1 MTTTAPGIPA
11 SHWISKQDV
20 GALNRFLHG
29 LLYNLIIAFCD
40 DDFMDYSLLVAHVL
54 GLVSRTRI
62 VKMEIIK
69 EGGWELVSGKHLT
82 VLISSSCVQE
92 TVLSPGNRG

>member
-1 MTTTAPGIPA
+1 MGFFI
-11 SHWISKQDV
+11 
-20 GALNRFLHG
+20 N
-29 LLYNLIIAFCD
+29 NLITAFFD
-40 DDFMDYSLLVAHVL
+40 DDFVDYSLLVAHVL
-54 GLVSRTRI
+54 GLVPRTRI

-69 EGGWELVSGKHLT
+69 EGGWESVSDKRLT